1 MRNTWRKPVNCVA
14 TEYFLWDPQGRGS
27 ERGPGDTYKRDM
39 EADELYEE
47 DMKEAADDS
56 NG

>member
-56 NG
+56 NE